1 MRPELWVFLKQQI
14 NKLPKFVAVGKVFR
28 NKLVTAI
35 SDFANNLWG
44 IFSRERS
51 LQCAKLMQNA
61 PKSPQITPGIVRLT
75 FEYFGRSIA
84 ANYSVDRARLDE
96 AFRSEILTETK
107 VADLDLVA
115 INKDIFR
122 LKDAVDNLSVLQIGE
137 C

>member
-1 MRPELWVFLKQQI
+1 MKKQI
-14 NKLPKFVAVGKVFR
+14 NKLSKPVSEGKVFR

-44 IFSRERS
+44 VFSRERS

-84 ANYSVDRARLDE
+84 ADCSKDRIRLDE
-96 AFRSEILTETK
+96 TFRSEVLRETK

-115 INKDIFR
+115 IDKDILR
-122 LKDAVDNLSVLQIGE
+122 LKDAVDNLSFLQIGE